1 MRRGRGGGQ
10 GVAAPVSKSVLDRV
24 TSPPAPRVSIS
35 ISRSEVA
42 VVRIPG
48 DSATRRPS
56 SPDSAT
62 HTALANPVTDEILSP
77 SPNTRIHP
85 ATMYPGYLT
94 SHSICSPTL
103 KIKRSEDES
112 LGMWN
117 YPTLSEPVVNR
128 CQPPEEVQHSAL
140 RQITRLGNASAP
152 YPTNYHL
159 EELYRLWGLIPD
171 RDISFADRCPLLIAV
186 LSRIRTSL
194 PCHLNRITPLA
205 TLPQTT
211 RVCLHNRCHNLAF
224 LFDPVGPS
232 E

>member
-1 MRRGRGGGQ
+1 M
-10 GVAAPVSKSVLDRV
+10 SKSVLDRV
-24 TSPPAPRVSIS
+24 TSPQAPSVSIS
-35 ISRSEVA
+35 ISRSEVV

-48 DSATRRPS
+48 DSTTRRPS

-62 HTALANPVTDEILSP
+62 HTALANSATDEILSP

-85 ATMYPGYLT
+85 VTMCPEHLT

-117 YPTLSEPVVNR
+117 YPTPSEPVVNR
-128 CQPPEEVQHSAL
+128 CHPEEVQHSAL
-140 RQITRLGNASAP
+140 RQFTRLGNASAP
-152 YPTNYHL
+152 RSTNYHL

-171 RDISFADRCPLLIAV
+171 RDISFVDGYLLLIAV
-186 LSRIRTSL
+186 LSRVRTSL
-194 PCHLNRITPLA
+194 PRHFNRITPLA
-205 TLPQTT
+205 ALPQTT
-211 RVCLHNRCHNLAF
+211 RVSVSTTGATTWRSYST
-224 LFDPVGPS
+224 PVGPS